1 MARDTLSL
9 GAGGHAYQLVLTS
22 ETSGNKP
29 GVDVLLWVEKPS
41 KVMGYGV
48 DPTYPSWTDPG
59 RENHRCKD
67 DRCMVV
73 RSARKPCGVGN
84 GWAIL
89 EEEFD
94 HPRVKQGDSGE
105 VRGMGAASSPWCV
118 WNEVLVKCG

>member
-1 MARDTLSL
+1 MARDTDIEPRGRGSCIPA
-9 GAGGHAYQLVLTS
+9 GAYFRDKWEQAWCGCVTVGREALKGN
-22 ETSGNKP
+22 ETCI
-29 GVDVLLWVEKPS
+29 
-41 KVMGYGV
+41 
-48 DPTYPSWTDPG
+48 DPIYPSWTDPG

-67 DRCMVV
+67 NRCMVV

-105 VRGMGAASSPWCV
+105 VRGMGAAASPWCV
-118 WNEVLVKCG
+118 